1 MDRYEEALSR
11 AKKELQ
17 NCDPDDYHLIMKLF
31 PELEENIRKSC
42 IRFLETQ
49 KQHLAS
55 SFDSEIDE
63 CINWLKGCYP
73 NPKFKIGD
81 WVNKNSYKDVLH
93 IVKVTNVHYIVER
106 QKDGNKY
113 KSDMKSLDENSH
125 LWSIE
130 DAEPGDILLSERS
143 IFIFKEEYIAGKPE
157 AYCGIMNGLFVAKPK
172 GCWTNGKFWPATKEQ
187 RSLLFEEIK
196 KAGYMWDPENLELKA
211 LEKHLEPKFQVG
223 DVMRTHKEAEDNL
236 TDGMPVVCSVD
247 GEYYHCNNELI
258 AIKDQDNY
266 EFPPINRKP
275 KPSGWTKEDEENL
288 AYIVGALDAYNSF
301 RETRGNFS
309 GQEKLDAA
317 ITWLKNLRKTASS
330 ENS

>member
-17 NCDPDDYHLIMKLF
+17 NCDPDDYPRIMRLF

-55 SFDSEIDE
+55 SFDPEIDE

-73 NPKFKIGD
+73 N
-81 WVNKNSYKDVLH
+81 
-93 IVKVTNVHYIVER
+93 
-106 QKDGNKY
+106 
-113 KSDMKSLDENSH
+113 
-125 LWSIE
+125 
-130 DAEPGDILLSERS
+130 
-143 IFIFKEEYIAGKPE
+143 
-157 AYCGIMNGLFVAKPK
+157 
-172 GCWTNGKFWPATKEQ
+172 
-187 RSLLFEEIK
+187 
-196 KAGYMWDPENLELKA
+196 
-211 LEKHLEPKFQVG
+211 PKFQVG

-317 ITWLKNLRKTASS
+317 ITWLKNLRKTAPS